1 MINTNKTDRYPF
13 FNSGIFYGCM
23 LVLFLGLVPV
33 IFSNPYF
40 LRMAI
45 LTFIFS
51 ILTMSLSLLLDF
63 TGIISLGHGAFFGI
77 GAYTTGILCTKMES
91 PFLLSLP
98 ISGVVAIIVAIAF
111 GALTFRTL
119 KGLYFTLA
127 SWAMGEIA
135 VSIYMNVEYLGG
147 TNGIR
152 AIPLPSIMGF
162 TISSDISFYYF
173 TLIFAI
179 LTLISIELIV
189 LSRIGRA
196 FIGIREEPVVA
207 GVMGVNVYLF
217 QILSF
222 ATAAFYAGMAGNLY
236 AYYESFISPK
246 SFTVWES
253 IFLLCMVIVGGRR
266 SIIGSVVGA
275 AIFTFLPEL
284 LRVVGEYRE
293 IIYGCILLATILFR
307 PTGLIPAYHFLSRRT
322 YYNGHTTS

>member
-1 MINTNKTDRYPF
+1 MRNTSKAERHL

-63 TGIISLGHGAFFGI
+63 TGIISLGHAAFFGI
-77 GAYTTGILCTKMES
+77 GAYTTGILCTKMEF

-98 ISGVVAIIVAIAF
+98 MSAAVAIIVAVAF
-111 GALTFRTL
+111 GALTFRIL

-127 SWAMGEIA
+127 SWALGEIFC
-135 VSIYMNVEYLGG
+135 SIYMNVEYLGG
-147 TNGIR
+147 TNGVR

-162 TISSDISFYYF
+162 TISSDVSFYYF
-173 TLIFAI
+173 TMIFAI
-179 LTLISIELIV
+179 LTLISIELVV

-207 GVMGVNVYLF
+207 GVMGVNVYSF

-222 ATAAFYAGMAGNLY
+222 ATAAFYAGIAGSLY

-253 IFLLCMVIVGGRR
+253 IMLLCMVLVGGRY
-266 SIIGSVVGA
+266 SLIGSAVGA
-275 AIFTFLPEL
+275 AIFTFLPEV

-293 IIYGCILLATILFR
+293 VVYGLVLLVTILFR
-307 PTGLIPAYHFLSRRT
+307 PKGLIPPYYFLRRRT
-322 YYNGHTTS
+322 YFNARTKT